1 MLYCA
6 DRRNLGMIMGR
17 GRSNLGSKTM
27 DSTYLSFYR
36 FFGLHENPF
45 NVNPDPEYL
54 FLNQRTQNVL
64 SDLLGAIEARKGL
77 MVITGDVGTG
87 KTTVLNYLMRW
98 LKQQRTPVAF
108 VFNPGLQVR
117 ELFDVM
123 LASFAVPPAFGGGA
137 SALLRLNQWLLDRY
151 QGGTNAVLMIDEA
164 QRLPVHMV
172 EEIRM
177 LLNQETPH
185 EKLLQI
191 VLCGQ
196 PELEANLNRPDFR
209 YIRQRISLRCKM
221 TELSQ
226 EDTRKYIEKRLH
238 TAGATDA
245 EIFTT
250 EAIAAV
256 HSYSSGIPRV
266 TNLLCEHALMRAY
279 LEQTRPVGACLI
291 DHVARQLQLEGARP
305 AAPAVASLIG
315 GKFSEEFPEE
325 TPVEGELQTSA
336 SLNRA
341 IAMESVPLADAMAQ
355 AEKDF
360 LEASAL
366 KDFAAYQLDSVL
378 SPVPDPAPDSL
389 TNRRLQVVGSPP
401 QTVKVSS
408 KLVEMSRGGVRKPE
422 AAAAEQPV
430 TLERSSSHRKKT
442 HVAFPLAD
450 WAREIRAFL
459 LEWKIPIEGALQES
473 WRQLEPMRAG
483 LSRWS
488 RNAREFFL
496 ASGWET
502 YADSLLRW
510 LQQPMST
517 VKVQRRMRE

>member
-1 MLYCA
+1 
-6 DRRNLGMIMGR
+6 
-17 GRSNLGSKTM
+17 
-27 DSTYLSFYR
+27 
-36 FFGLHENPF
+36 
-45 NVNPDPEYL
+45 
-54 FLNQRTQNVL
+54 
-64 SDLLGAIEARKGL
+64 
-77 MVITGDVGTG
+77 
-87 KTTVLNYLMRW
+87 MRW

-226 EDTRKYIEKRLH
+226 EDTREYIQKRLH
-238 TAGATDA
+238 TAGATDPK
-245 EIFTT
+245 IFTT

-279 LEQTRPVGACLI
+279 LEQTTPVGACLI

-360 LEASAL
+360 LEASAV

-422 AAAAEQPV
+422 AAAAEERV

-442 HVAFPLAD
+442 HVAFPLVD